1 MGDNEQVL
9 VIVTYENGA
18 VSVIDNGRHST
29 YGYDQRM
36 EVSALKQ
43 NIFSGVML
51 PQIFAT
57 AKKIC

>member
-18 VSVIDNGRHST
+18 VSVIDNGRHSP

-36 EVSALKQ
+36 EVGAVKQ
-43 NIFSGVML
+43 KILRVLCYRKFL
-51 PQIFAT
+51 RLQ
-57 AKKIC
+57 KIC